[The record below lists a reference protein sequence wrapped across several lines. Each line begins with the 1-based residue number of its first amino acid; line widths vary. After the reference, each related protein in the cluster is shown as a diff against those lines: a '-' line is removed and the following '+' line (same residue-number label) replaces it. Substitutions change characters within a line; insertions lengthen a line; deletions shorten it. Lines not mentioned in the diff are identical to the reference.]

1 MKKLFI
7 FLLCSSPLFA
17 QDDLLDMLNKEDAK
31 KVTYTQATFKGS
43 RLINGQTIETI
54 AKQHLNFWIS
64 HRFGAVNSGFINNF
78 FGLDEAR
85 MRLGLEYG
93 LTDDWLIGAG
103 RSTIEKT
110 YDVYTK

>member
-54 AKQHLNFWIS
+54 AKQHLNLS
-64 HRFGAVNSGFINNF
+64 
-78 FGLDEAR
+78 
-85 MRLGLEYG
+85 
-93 LTDDWLIGAG
+93 LIH
-103 RSTIEKT
+103 I
-110 YDVYTK
+110 